1 MLPDRADL
9 QSTQGYVEQIKRI
22 SETLLHIG
30 DHATLGKELLVTTA
44 LRAATLQR
52 RNDEVAAFHLMYH
65 DVSKRHSVG
74 RSWAAATNV
83 LSFLCCCLPGFQDV
97 KAVQVQLYDLP
108 LTLLHVPFMC
118 TTFTCTDP

>member
-74 RSWAAATNV
+74 PSSSNQRA
-83 LSFLCCCLPGFQDV
+83 LF
-97 KAVQVQLYDLP
+97 P
-108 LTLLHVPFMC
+108 LLLLARISGRQSGTS
-118 TTFTCTDP
+118 TTV